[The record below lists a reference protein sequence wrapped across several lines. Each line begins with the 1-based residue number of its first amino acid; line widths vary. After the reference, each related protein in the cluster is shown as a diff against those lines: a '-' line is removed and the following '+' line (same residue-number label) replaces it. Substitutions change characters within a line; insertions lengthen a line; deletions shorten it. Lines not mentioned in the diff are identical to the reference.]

1 MAKVFTTGSS
11 DSATIGRGID
21 WVVNVQKAP
30 ILSLSL
36 GSNAVSMQANIQ
48 NSVTKGTLITAALGN
63 DGLGSGS
70 WPAKFA
76 REVWAKGQIIAV
88 GALDA
93 SNKRASFSNYDA
105 SLANWTVFAPG
116 VNVASSYSVP
126 GAQNAYAYM
135 SGTSMATPV
144 VAGQAAL
151 IKSNWNFL
159 TAPDLAQIIF
169 QSATHLC
176 SDNVAATVCKTRSTA
191 DSVYGWGLVNVG
203 ASLQPIGGLNL
214 TSRTGAVINFSGASL
229 AGAKSGMV
237 SGLPKL
243 TSLGVDKFNRAF
255 VVNLGAA
262 VTSASVGTTAIPVMA
277 TGPVSAG
284 AVKFSAE
291 YANLASQQSTMGM
304 VDSGSL
310 TLPGTMPAITLG
322 KASLSFTGANGNAF
336 GMGTGGSS
344 GDFFGLQ
351 STGTA
356 PLSLNGQVSRFN
368 APYLALADNA
378 SHAGYSMVLSEGT
391 VLRVGALA
399 RSAQM
404 ETTLFGM
411 SSAPSSTGV
420 AVAELQKNFG
430 DATAVFSAG
439 QVLESDAVLGMVG
452 TGALGV
458 STHSTTSF
466 ISVAASKPLS
476 AGTTVSAMVSIGN
489 TAGYDNQAA
498 SLIDGASA
506 SQSAA
511 WSLGLSRADMWQRG
525 DSLGL
530 SLAMP
535 LRTMSGSMQVT
546 TATAQSQLDGSL
558 TYTTQALALSPSGM
572 EKDLELAYART
583 AVFGGRLSAMA
594 QVRFEP
600 GHDAQAQ
607 TQLAAG
613 LKFLK
618 SF

>member
-1 MAKVFTTGSS
+1 
-11 DSATIGRGID
+11 
-21 WVVNVQKAP
+21 
-30 ILSLSL
+30 
-36 GSNAVSMQANIQ
+36 
-48 NSVTKGTLITAALGN
+48 
-63 DGLGSGS
+63 
-70 WPAKFA
+70 
-76 REVWAKGQIIAV
+76 
-88 GALDA
+88 
-93 SNKRASFSNYDA
+93 
-105 SLANWTVFAPG
+105 
-116 VNVASSYSVP
+116 
-126 GAQNAYAYM
+126 
-135 SGTSMATPV
+135 
-144 VAGQAAL
+144 
-151 IKSNWNFL
+151 
-159 TAPDLAQIIF
+159 
-169 QSATHLC
+169 
-176 SDNVAATVCKTRSTA
+176 
-191 DSVYGWGLVNVG
+191 
-203 ASLQPIGGLNL
+203 
-214 TSRTGAVINFSGASL
+214 
-229 AGAKSGMV
+229 
-237 SGLPKL
+237 
-243 TSLGVDKFNRAF
+243 
-255 VVNLGAA
+255 
-262 VTSASVGTTAIPVMA
+262 
-277 TGPVSAG
+277 
-284 AVKFSAE
+284 
-291 YANLASQQSTMGM
+291 
-304 VDSGSL
+304 
-310 TLPGTMPAITLG
+310 
-322 KASLSFTGANGNAF
+322 
-336 GMGTGGSS
+336 
-344 GDFFGLQ
+344 
-351 STGTA
+351 
-356 PLSLNGQVSRFN
+356 
-368 APYLALADNA
+368 
-378 SHAGYSMVLSEGT
+378 
-391 VLRVGALA
+391 
-399 RSAQM
+399 M